1 MDIWNSMR
9 TVKGLERAGSI
20 LGGFEDLTGSSPEQS
35 GLISQLAL
43 LEEEA
48 GLETSC
54 GPFQLGLCHDHMVN
68 LSFMLTSVT
77 PQLHLATLPDL

>member
-1 MDIWNSMR
+1 M
-9 TVKGLERAGSI
+9 ERAGSV

-54 GPFQLGLCHDHMVN
+54 GPFQLELPHDHMVN
-68 LSFMLTSVT
+68 LCFMLTSVT
-77 PQLHLATLPDL
+77 PLSQLHLVTLPDL